1 MVHIEKSLITSRYND
16 GEFTTA
22 SILGTEPINGLLNSK
37 MTKPARK
44 NVIRRKKSQAKARK
58 SIKFYHKNG

>member
-22 SILGTEPINGLLNSK
+22 SILEPINGLLNSK

-58 SIKFYHKNG
+58 SIKF

>member
-16 GEFTTA
+16 GEFTSA

-58 SIKFYHKNG
+58 SIKF

>member
-44 NVIRRKKSQAKARK
+44 KCNT
-58 SIKFYHKNG
+58 

>member
-44 NVIRRKKSQAKARK
+44 NVIRRKKSQAKAR
-58 SIKFYHKNG
+58 